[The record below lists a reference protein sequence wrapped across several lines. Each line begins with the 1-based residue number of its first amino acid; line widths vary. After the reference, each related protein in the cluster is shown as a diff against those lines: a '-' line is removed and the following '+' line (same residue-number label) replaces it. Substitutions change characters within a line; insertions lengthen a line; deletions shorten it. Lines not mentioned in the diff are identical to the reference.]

1 MRKIMILIF
10 MLFLSVQIS
19 FAQKAKTPKN
29 INKALIELTLICPDS
44 LKTII
49 INTNDDELY
58 ELRQYIPREFNE
70 KIYFWTIYYKS
81 KIGKHLISNGFSTEK
96 YRYTVIFIALKKQ
109 LLGEP
114 VNEKEIFEPYQKII
128 NEKKVELKIPK
139 NINEAIIELDLDC
152 PDSLKTIIKNTDD
165 DKLHELCRPWGKYE
179 KINSWTTYDNKKKSE
194 IEKYLISN
202 GISLGRHHY
211 TVILVAFKKY
221 LLGEHINEKE
231 IFEPYQKIENK
242 TAEEEKIKYTTDSL
256 NGVYI
261 PKDLEDC
268 FKQIDSFWADSTK
281 TEIKQWTEEE
291 FCRRA
296 HFGFGMWMRNNWGL
310 WRGSRLS
317 KCFNEMGI
325 FHPDDMSGIILT
337 SYHRYLTEKEIKLE
351 EQIKHYQ
358 EY

>member
-1 MRKIMILIF
+1 MV
-10 MLFLSVQIS
+10 FLTVQIS
-19 FAQKAKTPKN
+19 FAQKAK
-29 INKALIELTLICPDS
+29 A
-44 LKTII
+44 
-49 INTNDDELY
+49 
-58 ELRQYIPREFNE
+58 
-70 KIYFWTIYYKS
+70 
-81 KIGKHLISNGFSTEK
+81 
-96 YRYTVIFIALKKQ
+96 
-109 LLGEP
+109 
-114 VNEKEIFEPYQKII
+114 
-128 NEKKVELKIPK
+128 PK

-179 KINSWTTYDNKKKSE
+179 TLYHWTTIDSKKKSK
-194 IEKYLISN
+194 IEEYLISN
-202 GISLGRHHY
+202 GISLGIHHY
-211 TVILVAFKKY
+211 TVILVAFKKH
-221 LLGEHINEKE
+221 LLGEPIDEKE

-281 TEIKQWTEEE
+281 TKVKQWTEDE
-291 FCRRA
+291 FGVNA

-317 KCFNEMGI
+317 KYFNDMGI

-337 SYHRYLTEKEIKLE
+337 SYHRYLNEKEINLE
-351 EQIKHYQ
+351 EEIKYYQ
-358 EY
+358 EYWRKMKNEQKKYKKSKSKK